1 MGRFALM
8 PFTVNNL
15 ADPKVSNTKL
25 TELFTD
31 VNGNVYFKKPN
42 GTIIT
47 LINVVPNPVFDFS
60 QVTNTPSTFLGYN
73 ISLNELDRIIEK
85 ENSQILLKEDFY
97 KNSLSYTFLRGVS
110 NTTSLAFDRSN
121 LNNRNLQNVNKFISF
136 NGTNNG
142 IAFGSNESLKTLFSS
157 NDSTIKI
164 GMELFVYDSLST
176 SQIELDYSNNRLIF
190 GMTNSPVRGDI
201 NTLKGSFFEIDTNTN
216 KFMACSISNSLNQTT
231 VVTDTSFNSNTL
243 YWLVVELSGTNV
255 KFYINNVLK
264 ATISTNLN
272 LDYLNPNLFNYFIPN
287 TSHLCISKFSLKQI
301 FNNTTSN
308 EF

>member
-1 MGRFALM
+1 M
-8 PFTVNNL
+8 N
-15 ADPKVSNTKL
+15 
-25 TELFTD
+25 
-31 VNGNVYFKKPN
+31 
-42 GTIIT
+42 
-47 LINVVPNPVFDFS
+47 
-60 QVTNTPSTFLGYN
+60 
-73 ISLNELDRIIEK
+73 
-85 ENSQILLKEDFY
+85 
-97 KNSLSYTFLRGVS
+97 
-110 NTTSLAFDRSN
+110 
-121 LNNRNLQNVNKFISF
+121 
-136 NGTNNG
+136 
-142 IAFGSNESLKTLFSS
+142 
-157 NDSTIKI
+157 
-164 GMELFVYDSLST
+164 SLST